1 MIFYPLTVKNL
12 ELVNFVSV
20 VLKAFTNIPGI
31 KGIKKEAW
39 DIGRWNFLYSIKC
52 CILVNLEKR
61 GYTEHTNPVQLMP
74 KLHGWLKDLCHHR
87 VVSYSSHLRSVLIIS
102 LR

>member
-31 KGIKKEAW
+31 KGIKKEAL

-61 GYTEHTNPVQLMP
+61 GYTEHTNPASTT
-74 KLHGWLKDLCHHR
+74 DA
-87 VVSYSSHLRSVLIIS
+87 
-102 LR
+102 